1 MSSAEKQ
8 VDANRTKSGRPRRL
22 SIFLSLGVLV
32 ALCIP
37 IARVVLFETDHQF
50 ANLAGMGLG
59 MLSCL
64 LVYVGLWRSLARS
77 IGTHLFFL
85 TLPITA
91 VLIFG
96 SCFKLVGFTGET
108 LPVFRSR
115 WAGNLQEKTRVKDL
129 IETDTDRAA
138 SFSNVQAM
146 SDGRSIQFLGNDRT
160 GVIRSESFNT
170 SWDKQAPKIV
180 WKQPIGSGWSG
191 FAISQG
197 LGITLEQI
205 DEQESV
211 SAYRLSDGAEVWKA
225 KFPGK
230 HFQAIGGTG
239 PRSTPTIHH
248 DRVIAQTAS
257 GIIACLALESG
268 DVVWQQDLNT
278 LANTDKAGSERAIAW
293 GRSGSPLVMEQ
304 SVVVPFGG
312 KMNDPEVKSLIS
324 FDLLTGEV
332 QWSGGKTQIAYA
344 SPMLLTLDGVKQIVS
359 VNEGNTTGHDPSNGN
374 VLWETP
380 WASKSNGD
388 ACASQPVAVDDK
400 RILLSKGYALGSK
413 MIQVS
418 RVEGKEEYDP
428 QGWSVETLWS
438 NIKVLKT
445 KFTSAVFFEGS
456 LFALSD
462 GVLECVDPGT
472 GERRWRGG
480 RYGQGQMIIVNGH
493 ILIMA
498 EDGRI
503 VLVQAS
509 SESTSGGKAPKEI
522 AQIPVLEGITWN
534 VPTVAGPY
542 LLIRNGEQVACLLS
556 QKDVASDELSSQ
568 PKSQQ

>member
-1 MSSAEKQ
+1 
-8 VDANRTKSGRPRRL
+8 
-22 SIFLSLGVLV
+22 
-32 ALCIP
+32 
-37 IARVVLFETDHQF
+37 
-50 ANLAGMGLG
+50 
-59 MLSCL
+59 
-64 LVYVGLWRSLARS
+64 
-77 IGTHLFFL
+77 
-85 TLPITA
+85 
-91 VLIFG
+91 
-96 SCFKLVGFTGET
+96 
-108 LPVFRSR
+108 
-115 WAGNLQEKTRVKDL
+115 
-129 IETDTDRAA
+129 
-138 SFSNVQAM
+138 
-146 SDGRSIQFLGNDRT
+146 
-160 GVIRSESFNT
+160 
-170 SWDKQAPKIV
+170 
-180 WKQPIGSGWSG
+180 
-191 FAISQG
+191 
-197 LGITLEQI
+197 
-205 DEQESV
+205 
-211 SAYRLSDGAEVWKA
+211 
-225 KFPGK
+225 
-230 HFQAIGGTG
+230 
-239 PRSTPTIHH
+239 
-248 DRVIAQTAS
+248 
-257 GIIACLALESG
+257 
-268 DVVWQQDLNT
+268 
-278 LANTDKAGSERAIAW
+278 
-293 GRSGSPLVMEQ
+293 
-304 SVVVPFGG
+304 
-312 KMNDPEVKSLIS
+312 
-324 FDLLTGEV
+324 
-332 QWSGGKTQIAYA
+332 
-344 SPMLLTLDGVKQIVS
+344 MLLTLDGVKQIVS

-418 RVEGKEEYDP
+418 RIEGKAEYDP

-556 QKDVASDELSSQ
+556 QKDVASDEPSSQ